1 MRPTNVRSRKALSLL
16 EVILALAILATAAT
30 LLSQL
35 MQLGLRSAAIARDEP
50 RAVLW
55 CESRLEEL
63 SAGILAP
70 NIVQDVPVPED
81 GAWVYSIDVRP
92 GPYLGLLEVV
102 ASVEPKDALPNSA
115 SVTMTRWIIDPSD
128 IRFQATPTNNS
139 GTGVQSSGANTGTG
153 TASNVGG
160 TQ

>member
-1 MRPTNVRSRKALSLL
+1 MRTALSLL

-35 MQLGLRSAAIARDEP
+35 MQLGLRSAAVARDEP

-70 NIVQDVPVPED
+70 ISVADIPLPED
-81 GAWVYSIDVRP
+81 DAWVYSIDVRP
-92 GPYLGLLEVV
+92 GAYVGLLEAIANV
-102 ASVEPKDALPNSA
+102 KRKGQLLDTA

-128 IRFQATPTNNS
+128 SRFQTTASTTMDGGTAAQSSNSNTGS
-139 GTGVQSSGANTGTG
+139 GTDATDGDAQ
-153 TASNVGG
+153 
-160 TQ
+160 